1 MDKIA
6 NVLLLDAVQ
15 AWCQECHAE
24 QLLVPAD
31 DDAAAG
37 GLCCT
42 VCDAA
47 VFVVHVVEAPVS
59 LRRSA

>member
-1 MDKIA
+1 MENLAD
-6 NVLLLDAVQ
+6 VLLLHAVQ
-15 AWCQECHAE
+15 AWCDDCAAE

-31 DDAAAG
+31 EDGAP

-47 VFVVHVVEAPVS
+47 VFVMPVLDDAP
-59 LRRSA
+59 LRRIA